1 METDPFLSVQSD
13 VQALLQST
21 RHLFSSYLRIR
32 SLSASKPRGTPSAEL
47 LQSQTELTE
56 NLETLTAD
64 IADLLESIRAIEA
77 DPYRFGLDVS
87 EVARRKTFVRDVT
100 REVDSMRKQIQAQTQ
115 TQSQGT
121 SRGSHLPDPDAFGR
135 DDDEENDAYAE
146 FEQAQQQEMM
156 REQDEAL
163 DGVFHTVGN
172 LRGQAEDMGR
182 ELEEQ
187 GQMLGDIDTL
197 ADRVGGK
204 LAVGTKRIGE
214 VIRRG
219 EDKYS
224 GCCIGG
230 LIAVLIILLILV
242 IVI

>member
-1 METDPFLSVQSD
+1 MASDPFLSVQSD
-13 VQALLQST
+13 VQTLLQST

-32 SLSASKPRGTPSAEL
+32 SLSASNPHSSSSTPSSEL
-47 LQSQTELTE
+47 LQSQTELAE
-56 NLETLTAD
+56 NLDTLTAD
-64 IADLLESIRAIEA
+64 IADLLDSIRAIEA

-87 EVARRKTFVRDVT
+87 EVTRRKTFTRDVT
-100 REVDSMRKQIQAQTQ
+100 REVASMRAQIQ
-115 TQSQGT
+115 TQSTGAA
-121 SRGSHLPDPDAFGR
+121 SRLPDPDAFGR
-135 DDDEENDAYAE
+135 DNGDDGTDDAYAE
-146 FEQAQQQEMM
+146 FEQAQQQDMM
-156 REQDEAL
+156 REQDEAM

-187 GQMLGDIDTL
+187 GQMLGDVDVL

-204 LAVGTKRIGE
+204 LAVGARRIGE

-219 EDKYS
+219 EDRYS
-224 GCCIGG
+224 GCCIAG
-230 LIAVLIILLILV
+230 LIAVLVILLILV